1 MVPPPRPSRTSLQD
15 TVMPEVRLDS
25 SGMDDDDDE
34 GDEDLDDDLAAA
46 AAVVV
51 VFATTVLKSE
61 LVGTCAD
68 DVGDSSFSASAFVL
82 IFALTLVSSGST
94 EEAFLFCMICN
105 ITYPIKLVGVN
116 LKLKL
121 KLNLRLELELEQ
133 VLYTIRNQYWCVC
146 NVLSVWI
153 KIYNRWD

>member
-1 MVPPPRPSRTSLQD
+1 LVPPPRPSRTSLQE
-15 TVMPEVRLDS
+15 TVMPEVLLDS
-25 SGMDDDDDE
+25 SGMDDDDDDDDDE
-34 GDEDLDDDLAAA
+34 GDEDLDADLAAA

-51 VFATTVLKSE
+51 VATTVLKSE

-94 EEAFLFCMICN
+94 EEAFLFCIICN
-105 ITYPIKLVGVN
+105 ITYPIKLVRVK

-121 KLNLRLELELEQ
+121 KVNESEARVGAGRGTVYNTKS
-133 VLYTIRNQYWCVC
+133 VLVC
-146 NVLSVWI
+146 M
-153 KIYNRWD
+153 

>member
-1 MVPPPRPSRTSLQD
+1 MVPPPRPSRTSLQE
-15 TVMPEVRLDS
+15 TVMPEVLLDS
-25 SGMDDDDDE
+25 SGMDDDDDDDDE
-34 GDEDLDDDLAAA
+34 GDEDLDADLAAA

-51 VFATTVLKSE
+51 VATTVLKSE

-94 EEAFLFCMICN
+94 EEAFLFCIICN
-105 ITYPIKLVGVN
+105 ITYPIKLVRVK

-121 KLNLRLELELEQ
+121 KVNESEARVGAGRGTVYNTKSLL
-133 VLYTIRNQYWCVC
+133 VC
-146 NVLSVWI
+146 M
-153 KIYNRWD
+153 